1 MQTFILHL
9 LLMAIPL
16 PVVTATP
23 APISEEGW
31 EPPFGTPPT
40 PPYPPMNGPRLN
52 FYPDVVNATE
62 APAGALEAYCQTLL
76 QAPVPLPADQIPWFC
91 LCTYCQSSK
100 GPKGDRGDRG
110 LPGTPGSPGRRGM
123 TGFRGPPGFTG
134 RQGVKGQKG
143 DEGEKGDRGPQGVFG
158 PKGDRG
164 FKGDKGEQG
173 LEGPPGDQ
181 GLKGDDGF
189 CPDACESSQGPPGP
203 SGLPGPVGSRG
214 LPGIPGLLGPKGEK
228 GDTGDLGQPGVPGSA
243 GQKGEPGPQGDCNCT
258 DGVDGAA
265 GNNGDKG
272 NKGDEGQMGIA
283 GQGGPKGDKGD
294 MGLMGMMGLPGPCMS
309 NIQSAFAAGLES
321 SYPPPQAPV
330 VFSQVLYNIQGSYDP
345 STGIYTA
352 PVNGTYILSYHI
364 TVHERVLK
372 VGLFHNFRP
381 VIKTTETK
389 LLGTTSH
396 SVVLHLARGHR
407 VWIQVK
413 DQVTNGMFAGIES
426 SSTFSGYLLHPD
438 NCDMAILRSPMPPI
452 SPPQGG
458 YTWDGTP
465 ESSTAKP
472 PTSPAGGGF
481 N

>member
-1 MQTFILHL
+1 
-9 LLMAIPL
+9 
-16 PVVTATP
+16 
-23 APISEEGW
+23 
-31 EPPFGTPPT
+31 
-40 PPYPPMNGPRLN
+40 
-52 FYPDVVNATE
+52 
-62 APAGALEAYCQTLL
+62 
-76 QAPVPLPADQIPWFC
+76 
-91 LCTYCQSSK
+91 
-100 GPKGDRGDRG
+100 
-110 LPGTPGSPGRRGM
+110 M

-134 RQGVKGQKG
+134 RQGVKGKQVPIILCSLNTPHWTITTATTTTTITATTITTTTTTTTTTTIT
-143 DEGEKGDRGPQGVFG
+143 GEKGDRGPQG
-158 PKGDRG
+158 
-164 FKGDKGEQG
+164 
-173 LEGPPGDQ
+173 
-181 GLKGDDGF
+181 
-189 CPDACESSQGPPGP
+189 GPPGP
-203 SGLPGPVGSRG
+203 SGL
-214 LPGIPGLLGPKGEK
+214 PGLLGPKGEK
-228 GDTGDLGQPGVPGSA
+228 GDTGDLGQPGVPGS
-243 GQKGEPGPQGDCNCT
+243 
-258 DGVDGAA
+258 
-265 GNNGDKG
+265 
-272 NKGDEGQMGIA
+272 
-283 GQGGPKGDKGD
+283 GD

>member
-1 MQTFILHL
+1 
-9 LLMAIPL
+9 
-16 PVVTATP
+16 
-23 APISEEGW
+23 
-31 EPPFGTPPT
+31 
-40 PPYPPMNGPRLN
+40 
-52 FYPDVVNATE
+52 
-62 APAGALEAYCQTLL
+62 
-76 QAPVPLPADQIPWFC
+76 
-91 LCTYCQSSK
+91 
-100 GPKGDRGDRG
+100 
-110 LPGTPGSPGRRGM
+110 M
-123 TGFRGPPGFTG
+123 TGFR
-134 RQGVKGQKG
+134 G

-164 FKGDKGEQG
+164 FKGELQTSPSYQGQGDKGEQG

-258 DGVDGAA
+258 DG
-265 GNNGDKG
+265 
-272 NKGDEGQMGIA
+272 
-283 GQGGPKGDKGD
+283 GD

-413 DQVTNGMFAGIES
+413 DQVTNGMFAGIEDS
-426 SSTFSGYLLHPD
+426 VWVHRCVFGSDQSCLLFSRRRLL
-438 NCDMAILRSPMPPI
+438 
-452 SPPQGG
+452 
-458 YTWDGTP
+458 
-465 ESSTAKP
+465 
-472 PTSPAGGGF
+472 
-481 N
+481 

>member
-1 MQTFILHL
+1 
-9 LLMAIPL
+9 
-16 PVVTATP
+16 
-23 APISEEGW
+23 
-31 EPPFGTPPT
+31 
-40 PPYPPMNGPRLN
+40 
-52 FYPDVVNATE
+52 
-62 APAGALEAYCQTLL
+62 
-76 QAPVPLPADQIPWFC
+76 
-91 LCTYCQSSK
+91 
-100 GPKGDRGDRG
+100 
-110 LPGTPGSPGRRGM
+110 M

-134 RQGVKGQKG
+134 RQGVKGKQVPIILCSLNTPHWTITTATTTTTITKG
-143 DEGEKGDRGPQGVFG
+143 DE
-158 PKGDRG
+158 
-164 FKGDKGEQG
+164 
-173 LEGPPGDQ
+173 
-181 GLKGDDGF
+181 
-189 CPDACESSQGPPGP
+189 
-203 SGLPGPVGSRG
+203 GSRG

-243 GQKGEPGPQGDCNCT
+243 GQKGEP
-258 DGVDGAA
+258 DGAA

-294 MGLMGMMGLPGPCMS
+294 MGLMGMM
-309 NIQSAFAAGLES
+309 AFAAGLES

-438 NCDMAILRSPMPPI
+438 NCDM
-452 SPPQGG
+452 
-458 YTWDGTP
+458 TP
-465 ESSTAKP
+465 LTVDKFINTIDVYQTMHIGPHTRATHTDKSVLNWFV
-472 PTSPAGGGF
+472 GF
-481 N
+481 RRTCSIH